1 MSANIKTMNINRNKA
16 ASNTTSQIN
25 QRKLINPLGEEEEE
39 YQDYQQEAK
48 IPLNKPVKNEEKVV
62 KEGFMD
68 SDSDE
73 DSFLR
78 RQMRIETTD

>member
-1 MSANIKTMNINRNKA
+1 MNINRNKA
-16 ASNTTSQIN
+16 ASNPASQIN
-25 QRKLINPLGEEEEE
+25 QRKLIDPLGEEEEE
-39 YQDYQQEAK
+39 YEDYQQENK
-48 IPLNKPVKNEEKVV
+48 IPFNKPVKNQGKVT
-62 KEGFMD
+62 KEGFAD